1 MIKFLKTLAFILC
14 IPVVAYVFYFLYLMW
29 PSFFPKYAIDS
40 CVLDAQVRRI
50 HKIKGF
56 DDRYK
61 GSGVPTIIV
70 VSGMATP
77 GTHEVGSKGSI
88 SIDDPHISPVACP

>member
-1 MIKFLKTLAFILC
+1 VKKILKTAAIIVS
-14 IPVVAYVFYFLYLMW
+14 IPVVAYVLYFLYLIW
-29 PSFFPKYAIDS
+29 PTFFPKYPVDS
-40 CVLDAQVRRI
+40 CVLDSQVQRI

-77 GTHEVGSKGSI
+77 GSHEVGGKGSI
-88 SIDDPHISPVACP
+88 SIDDPHISAVRCP